1 MGQCIMTDFNEYKK
15 TPEEREQNQVSNEN
29 KKED

>member
-15 TPEEREQNQVSNEN
+15 TSEEREQNQVSNEN